1 MNLINKAGAIIF
13 SKKDPTLILL
23 LYRAKQGDWA
33 FPKGHVETGETFID
47 AATREVKEETGLSVQ
62 MIDHVLPAT
71 EFLYPN
77 GDRVVVQMFLAQSKN
92 DDEIKKE
99 HPLDETLWMEYRDVI
114 KKLSDHPI
122 RDYKKWYRSIFADVE
137 ATVHALRG

>member
-1 MNLINKAGAIIF
+1 M
-13 SKKDPTLILL
+13 
-23 LYRAKQGDWA
+23 
-33 FPKGHVETGETFID
+33 ETGETFID

-62 MIDHVLPAT
+62 MIDHVLPAA

-77 GDRVVVQMFLAQSKN
+77 DDRVVVQMFLAQSKN

-99 HPLDETLWMEYRDVI
+99 HPLDEMLWVEYRDVI
-114 KKLSDHPI
+114 EKLSDHPI

-137 ATVHALRG
+137 ATVHALCSPDSPTYSP